1 LRFCVLLGVLLAGAI
16 APIAFAAQTTEPDRV
31 TVRPSDDG
39 RALVNLGM
47 GWVLYFYSDFTSN
60 YGSKLEPSDTVDE
73 FPGISTVYLRVPWS
87 MLEPEE
93 GKFNWALFDTP
104 AQRWIARGKRVA
116 MRVTCSE
123 SMIRYATPEWVQKAG
138 AKGRNFFV
146 GLGPRED
153 GPLWDPDFADPVF
166 LAKLENFLKAMAARY
181 DGNPNV
187 AYIDIGSFGLW
198 GEGHTVA
205 SSHIPQDQTREI
217 VKRHI
222 DLHTKIFHKTQLAI
236 SDDVAGPDTPG
247 DHFPETD
254 YALAHGVT
262 LRDDSIMVWPPPKH
276 WYHAEMAQAFWPK
289 LPVILEHD
297 HLGSAEIRKAW
308 DGDRLLKAVEDY
320 HASYLSIH
328 WWPKEYLAK
337 NRATIDKINRR
348 IGYRL
353 QLREMSWPKA
363 VTIGQPF
370 KVESTWA
377 NAGVAPCLPGGF
389 VALTLKDA
397 KGGIV
402 SVLSDEGF
410 DVRALEV
417 GKADQVPTKS
427 RSCEFTVGQF
437 APVTQPGEYDVYVS
451 IGQRDGTPT
460 IALPLPDDDGQHRYK
475 LGRITLRNP

>member
-1 LRFCVLLGVLLAGAI
+1 MLVPV
-16 APIAFAAQTTEPDRV
+16 AFAAPPARSDRE
-31 TVRPSDDG
+31 TVRPADDG
-39 RALVNLGM
+39 RALVNPGM

-73 FPGISTVYLRVPWS
+73 FPGISTVYLRVPWL

-104 AQRWIARGKRVA
+104 AQRWIAKGKRVA

-123 SMIRYATPEWVQKAG
+123 SMIRYATPQWVEKAG

-205 SSHIPQDQTREI
+205 SSHIPQEQTREI

-222 DLHTKIFHKTQLAI
+222 DLHAKTFHKTQLAI
-236 SDDVAGPDTPG
+236 SDDVAGPDAPG
-247 DHFPETD
+247 AHFPETD
-254 YALAHGVT
+254 YALEHGVT

-297 HLGSAEIRKAW
+297 HLGAAEIRKAW

-328 WWPKEYLAK
+328 WWPQEYLEK
-337 NRATIDKINRR
+337 NRATVDKINRR

-370 KVESTWA
+370 KVESIWA

-402 SVLSDEGF
+402 SVLSDETF
-410 DVRALEV
+410 DVRSLEV
-417 GKADQVPTKS
+417 GEPDRAPAKS
-427 RSCEFTVGQF
+427 RSSAFTVGAV
-437 APVTQPGEYDVYVS
+437 APVTQPGEYDLYVS
-451 IGQRDGTPT
+451 IGRRDGTPT
-460 IALPLPDDDGQHRYK
+460 IALPLPDDDGRHRYK